1 MNYEFP
7 VKDKFQAREVTEL
20 DFTIEP
26 TDETVYVNLDPV
38 RDKSY
43 LDQIKYNLN
52 IEDDQLIK
60 ITDTFNKTIFSGHRG
75 SGKSIE
81 LKRFHQSINKPDCYM
96 SVHIDIEQEMEV
108 GGFRSE
114 DLFVILIAK
123 LIERI
128 DAEKISFES
137 SSLDKI
143 VGEWLSEKTIQEE
156 LKKDFKLNLEGEIS
170 AGNSFF
176 GLLKFKS
183 ALKSIFSA
191 SSTTSES
198 IRRKIRKNP
207 SNLID
212 QFNDILSE
220 LRETLSKGNKAKDI
234 LFIFDGTEKIPYG
247 IYEALFVKDSY
258 LIRGINANMIFSVP
272 INSYYKIESNPAA
285 DFFQV
290 YLLPMVKLTEDS
302 RLMLKQIISKRID
315 LDKFIDDDALSLCV
329 DKSGGCIRQLIRIV
343 NRAMIIALGGKIKIG
358 IAEKSIHALGEE
370 MKNLL
375 KSEHIDILKQKKYD
389 TADAPVLDLLFSLAV
404 LKYNGVRG
412 VNPLLEE
419 LI

>member
-7 VKDKFQAREVTEL
+7 VIDKFQARDVTEL

-26 TDETVYVNLDPV
+26 TDEKVYVNLDSV

-43 LDQIKYNLN
+43 IDQIKYNLN
-52 IEDDQLIK
+52 IEENQLKK
-60 ITDTFNKTIFSGHRG
+60 ITDTFTKTIFSGHRG

-123 LIERI
+123 LIERV
-128 DAEKISFES
+128 DGEGLSFKS

-143 VGEWLSEKTIQEE
+143 IKEWLSEKTIQEE
-156 LKKDFKLNLEGEIS
+156 LKKDFKLNLEAEIS

-176 GLLKFKS
+176 GFLKFKS
-183 ALKSIFSA
+183 ALKSIFST
-191 SSTTSES
+191 SSTTSEN
-198 IRRKIRKNP
+198 IRRAIRKNP

-234 LFIFDGTEKIPYG
+234 LFIFDGTEKIPYE

-272 INSYYKIESNPAA
+272 INSYYNIESNPAA

-290 YLLPMVKLTEDS
+290 YLLPMVKLTKES
-302 RLMLKQIISKRID
+302 RVMLKQIISKRID
-315 LDKFIDDDALSLCV
+315 VDRFIYDDALSLCV
-329 DKSGGCIRQLIRIV
+329 NKSGGCIRQLIRIV
-343 NRAMIIALGGKIKIG
+343 NRAMIIALGGKIKIE
-358 IAEKSIHALGEE
+358 IAEKSVHALGEE

-375 KSEHIDILKQKKYD
+375 KSEHIDILKQKKFN

-412 VNPLLEE
+412 INPLLEE

>member
-7 VKDKFQAREVTEL
+7 VIDKFQARDVTEL

-26 TDETVYVNLDPV
+26 TDETVYVNLDSV

-43 LDQIKYNLN
+43 IDQIKYNLN
-52 IEDDQLIK
+52 IEDNQLKK
-60 ITDTFNKTIFSGHRG
+60 ITDTFTKTIFSGHRG

-123 LIERI
+123 LIERVHG
-128 DAEKISFES
+128 EGLSFKS

-143 VGEWLSEKTIQEE
+143 IKEWLSETTIQEE

-176 GLLKFKS
+176 GFLKFKS

-198 IRRKIRKNP
+198 IRRTIRKNP

-220 LRETLSKGNKAKDI
+220 LRETLSKSDKAKDI

-272 INSYYKIESNPAA
+272 INSYYNIESNPAA

-290 YLLPMVKLTEDS
+290 YLLPMVKLTEES

-315 LDKFIDDDALSLCV
+315 VDRFIEDDALSLCV
-329 DKSGGCIRQLIRIV
+329 NKSGGCIRQLIRIV
-343 NRAMIIALGGKIKIG
+343 NRAMIIALGGKIKIE

-375 KSEHIDILKQKKYD
+375 KSEHIDILKQKKFN

-412 VNPLLEE
+412 INPLLEE